1 VTEGPS
7 ERADVRH
14 VAVGIARY
22 GLAICATRL
31 EQLRISESA
40 RTIIVLASRRLRKI
54 DPKSW
59 CEAQAKKDIDITVA
73 VKLECLRDAAT
84 IGGHKIYR

>member
-1 VTEGPS
+1 MTEGPS

-14 VAVGIARY
+14 VAVEIPRY

-40 RTIIVLASRRLRKI
+40 RTIIVLAS
-54 DPKSW
+54 
-59 CEAQAKKDIDITVA
+59 
-73 VKLECLRDAAT
+73 
-84 IGGHKIYR
+84 